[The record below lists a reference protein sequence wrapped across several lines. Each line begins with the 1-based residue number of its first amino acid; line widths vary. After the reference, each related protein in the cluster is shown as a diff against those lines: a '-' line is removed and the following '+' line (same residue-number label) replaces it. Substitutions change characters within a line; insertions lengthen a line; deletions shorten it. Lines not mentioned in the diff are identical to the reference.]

1 MNYTFYYH
9 TMQKC
14 ILTLLNM
21 ENVNGNL
28 ANIVTRN
35 KFTLIR
41 IRTFH
46 FPPPAKKKRTSEKL
60 KKVKFKKSNWLSQSQ
75 N

>member
-21 ENVNGNL
+21 EKVNGNI

-35 KFTLIR
+35 EFTLIR
-41 IRTFH
+41 IRTSNKKH
-46 FPPPAKKKRTSEKL
+46 STPNLQKKRTSEKL
-60 KKVKFKKSNWLSQSQ
+60 
-75 N
+75 